1 MEADRYASGRRFPE
15 ASSLR
20 GRRLEVVGAKKER
33 ARESETRES
42 SSHVCSFFRPL
53 GFQAQATQA
62 RRQVFESVD
71 KILSVMIEM
80 RLLRW

>member
-53 GFQAQATQA
+53 IPSACYAGKEAGFW
-62 RRQVFESVD
+62 VCG
-71 KILSVMIEM
+71 
-80 RLLRW
+80 